1 MRLKSR
7 VLSVMAACVLTAA
20 VFVAPDRGGAAA
32 AEFPDIDALLR
43 TAVQRGD
50 APGVVAMATDRRGVL
65 YKGAFGVAESAAGR
79 PMTTDAIFRI
89 ASMTKPITSV
99 AAMQLVEKGRVSL
112 DDPAAKY
119 LPELAHLSVLT
130 AFDEKT
136 GDYTVKPA
144 STRVTVRHLMTH
156 TSGLGYPF
164 TSAIVRDFKAREGD
178 RFPAGPLLFEPGTQ
192 WLYGTNT
199 DWLGRLVE
207 TVSGQSLDSY
217 FREHILDPL
226 GMSDTFFNVPAAKQ
240 ARLVNLYKR
249 EAGGDLTEQPRQ
261 APRDVT
267 QFNGG
272 GGLSSTAGDY
282 IRFLQMLLNHGEGNG
297 VRIMSAATVASM
309 AENQIGSVS
318 VPALKTAVPATSAD
332 FSFVN
337 DGKDKW
343 GLGFLITAE
352 HAPGLRSA
360 GSLSWG
366 GVDNTYFWLD
376 ETKGVAGVIL
386 MQFLPFADPRALKVY
401 QDFERAV
408 YKGM

>member
-1 MRLKSR
+1 VR
-7 VLSVMAACVLTAA
+7 VNIRVFCAVTAYVVTAA
-20 VFVAPDRGGAAA
+20 ASAPAGGRATA
-32 AEFPDIDALLR
+32 AEAADIDAVLR
-43 TAVQRGD
+43 AAIQRGD
-50 APGVVAMATDRRGVL
+50 APGIVAMATDRHGVF
-65 YKGAFGVAESAAGR
+65 YQGAYGAAEAAAGR
-79 PMTTDAIFRI
+79 PMTADAIFRI

-99 AAMQLVEKGRVSL
+99 AAMQLVEQGLVSL
-112 DDPAAKY
+112 DDPASKY
-119 LPELAHLSVLT
+119 LPELAQLSVFT
-130 AFDEKT
+130 TFDAQS
-136 GDYTVKPA
+136 GAYTVRPA
-144 STRVTVRHLMTH
+144 SATVTVRHLMTH

-164 TSAIVRDFKAREGD
+164 TSPIVRDFKPREGD
-178 RFPAGPLLFEPGTQ
+178 HFAAGPLLFEPGTQ
-192 WLYGTNT
+192 WIYGTNT

-207 TVSGQSLDSY
+207 KVSGQTLDAY
-217 FREHILDPL
+217 FRAHILDPL

-240 ARLVNLYKR
+240 DRLVNLYKR
-249 EAGGDLTEQPRQ
+249 EAGGSLTEQPRQ

-282 IRFLQMLLNHGEGNG
+282 VRFLQMLLNHGKSRGA
-297 VRIMSAATVASM
+297 RILNAATVATM
-309 AENQIGSVS
+309 EKNQIGSVG
-318 VPALKTAVPATSAD
+318 VRAVKTAAPATSAD

-352 HAPGLRSA
+352 RAPGLRSA

-366 GVDNTYFWLD
+366 GIDNTYFWLD

-408 YKGM
+408 YKGR

>member
-1 MRLKSR
+1 MRWKSR
-7 VLSVMAACVLTAA
+7 VVPVIAACLVSAA

-43 TAVQRGD
+43 AAVQRGD
-50 APGVVAMATDRRGVL
+50 APGVVAMATDRRRVI
-65 YKGAFGVAESAAGR
+65 YKGAFGAAESAAGR
-79 PMTTDAIFRI
+79 PLTTDAIFRI

-99 AAMQLVEKGRVSL
+99 AAMQLVEKGQISL

-119 LPELAHLSVLT
+119 LPELAQLSVLT
-130 AFDEKT
+130 TFDERS
-136 GDYTVKPA
+136 GAYTVTPA
-144 STRVTVRHLMTH
+144 STTVTVRHLMTH

-164 TSAIVRDFKAREGD
+164 TSAILRDFKPREGE
-178 RFPAGPLLFEPGTQ
+178 RFAAGPLLFEPGTQ

-207 TVSGQSLDSY
+207 TVSRQSLDVY
-217 FREHILDPL
+217 FRERIFDPL
-226 GMSDTFFNVPAAKQ
+226 GMSDTFFNIPAPKQ
-240 ARLVNLYKR
+240 VRLVNLYKR
-249 EAGGDLTEQPRQ
+249 EANGELTEQPRQ
-261 APRDVT
+261 TPRDVT

-282 IRFLQMLLNHGEGNG
+282 IRFLQMLLNRGEGNG
-297 VRIMSAATVASM
+297 ARILGAATVASM
-309 AENQIGSVS
+309 ARNQIGSVG
-318 VPALKTAVPATSAD
+318 VRALKTAAPATSAD

-352 HAPGLRSA
+352 DAPGLRSA

-366 GVDNTYFWLD
+366 GIDNTYFWLD
-376 ETKGVAGVIL
+376 ETKGVGGVIL

-408 YKGM
+408 YKGR